1 MSLFHAS
8 LSNCLHIYHNKEY
21 KNYPK
26 LPLSINNQ
34 FNFLV
39 QIDMKKSNSRQSLIA
54 HEIHQLEDEAPI
66 KEAKEEGQENE
77 Q

>member
-1 MSLFHAS
+1 
-8 LSNCLHIYHNKEY
+8 
-21 KNYPK
+21 
-26 LPLSINNQ
+26 
-34 FNFLV
+34 
-39 QIDMKKSNSRQSLIA
+39 MKKSNSRQSLIA